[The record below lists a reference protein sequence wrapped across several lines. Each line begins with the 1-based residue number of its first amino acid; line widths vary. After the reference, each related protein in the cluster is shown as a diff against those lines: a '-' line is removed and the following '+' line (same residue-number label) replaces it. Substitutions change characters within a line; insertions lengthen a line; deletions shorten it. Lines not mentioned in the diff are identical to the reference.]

1 MPKMGFL
8 LYLVVG
14 ILLIILLVGI
24 IGLLLPEERI
34 EKRETVLQ
42 ATSQQV
48 YEVVINNSDYH
59 YRSDLKELK
68 IVETDGEYEV
78 WDEISKDGNV
88 IRFKTR
94 EKKPYT
100 FYSFDMKGKLF
111 TGYWTAELHEKTDG
125 KTTFVATEYIRMK
138 NPFLKVLSYLF
149 FDIGKFM
156 EIYQDDLRR
165 KLKENN

>member
-1 MPKMGFL
+1 MGFL
-8 LYLVVG
+8 VYLLVG
-14 ILLIILLVGI
+14 VLLIILLVGV
-24 IGLLLPEERI
+24 IGLLLPEERV
-34 EKRETVLQ
+34 EKRESVFP

-48 YEVVINNSDYH
+48 YEVVIDNKNYH

-68 IVETDGEYEV
+68 IIETDGEYEV
-78 WDEISKDGNV
+78 WDEISKGGNV

-94 EKKPYT
+94 EKKPYS
-100 FYSFDMKGKLF
+100 FYSFDMEGKLF
-111 TGYWTAELHEKTDG
+111 TGYWAAELHEKADG
-125 KTTFVATEYIRMK
+125 KTTFTATEYIRMK
-138 NPFLKVLSYLF
+138 NSFLKVLSYLF